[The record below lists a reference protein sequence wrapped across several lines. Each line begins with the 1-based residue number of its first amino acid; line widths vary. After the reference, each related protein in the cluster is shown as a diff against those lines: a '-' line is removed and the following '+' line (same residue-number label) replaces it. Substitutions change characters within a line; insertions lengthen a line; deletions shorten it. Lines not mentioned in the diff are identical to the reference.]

1 MRKCEIWRMG
11 KLKLI
16 KKLASKAG
24 GAARRILGSKTG
36 RKIGGVVKASS
47 IGRGIKKAMP
57 TIKKV
62 GGKLLKTAGR
72 AGAVGAIGL
81 AAGAVGLGVAAVRGV
96 RKVRERIQE
105 RRGEGVRTRRSAVPK
120 VVTKYFTKLERKEK
134 KINKILSTIVNKT
147 TAGKLMKQRMKKGGG
162 STGII
167 TKDEALAA
175 LRK

>member
-1 MRKCEIWRMG
+1 
-11 KLKLI
+11 
-16 KKLASKAG
+16 
-24 GAARRILGSKTG
+24 
-36 RKIGGVVKASS
+36 
-47 IGRGIKKAMP
+47 
-57 TIKKV
+57 
-62 GGKLLKTAGR
+62 
-72 AGAVGAIGL
+72 
-81 AAGAVGLGVAAVRGV
+81 
-96 RKVRERIQE
+96 VRERIQE